1 MEKKK
6 SMVLVVLKNKKKRQ
20 GIGSDA
26 GCRAGCRIKGFLLRR

>member
-1 MEKKK
+1 MEKRK

-26 GCRAGCRIKGFLLRR
+26 GLQGRLQN